1 LHRDGDGNSYQK
13 RRLADGSE
21 HMVLKN
27 FPTESELN
35 AAVGEY
41 GRSVQ
46 FVRLEYYWLFTYEK
60 A

>member
-1 LHRDGDGNSYQK
+1 
-13 RRLADGSE
+13 
-21 HMVLKN
+21 MVLKN

-46 FVRLEYYWLFTYEK
+46 FVRLEYYWLFVYEK
-60 A
+60 P